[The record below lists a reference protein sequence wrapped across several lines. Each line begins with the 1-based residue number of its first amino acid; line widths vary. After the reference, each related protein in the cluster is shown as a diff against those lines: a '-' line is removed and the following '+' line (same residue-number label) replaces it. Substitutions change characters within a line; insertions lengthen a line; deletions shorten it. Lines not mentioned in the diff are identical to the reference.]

1 MNSRNILQNGKEKQL
16 EEKSFQN
23 LLITYCVL
31 IVIQSFRNV
40 LAQNRLQLTKIKKCN
55 NQDNLNGFLAILIIH
70 FRNKNKCSHQ
80 STTDLLVRLSGQTNV
95 LINNVH
101 I

>member
-1 MNSRNILQNGKEKQL
+1 MNSRNILQNRKEKQL

-40 LAQNRLQLTKIKKCN
+40 LAQNRLQLTKIKKM
-55 NQDNLNGFLAILIIH
+55 QQPRQFKWVFWQFYSFI
-70 FRNKNKCSHQ
+70 FETKTS
-80 STTDLLVRLSGQTNV
+80 
-95 LINNVH
+95 VH
-101 I
+101 ISQLQIC